1 MTAIEVLY
9 AVEKAG
15 GSLAL
20 NRGQIKYTIPKP
32 SAWLVAELRQQR
44 DKIVALLQQ
53 RTALPPMPPGV
64 RLVRWAPKQPPVV
77 LQQWSVVIDVDKFIS
92 ATLAQLRARLE
103 GKDFLAGNWGQRD
116 LIERLEQVGVEV
128 EVNDDHGCHCTVED
142 NAGRDEKGGSR

>member
-1 MTAIEVLY
+1 MTAMEVVH

-32 SAWLVAELRQQR
+32 AAWLVAELQQQR
-44 DKIVALLQQ
+44 GEVVALLQGRSAPQ
-53 RTALPPMPPGV
+53 AMPPGV

-77 LQQWSVVIDVDKFIS
+77 LQHCSVVIDVDKFIS
-92 ATLAQLRARLE
+92 STLAQLQARLG
-103 GKDFLAGNWGQRD
+103 GKDFLAGNRPTRE

-128 EVNDDHGCHCTVED
+128 EVNDDHGRYHIEDRAVE
-142 NAGRDEKGGSR
+142 RRQ